1 LNVLE
6 FQVYRALKPETM
18 KRFVLLLIVI
28 PSFAFAV
35 VPERILPKTLVIK
48 PVAWYTS
55 QKQAWAAEVKQ
66 HNNPQAWFN
75 YYASATFAQSSRE
88 ELTGL
93 VTGMASAI
101 PNTFEYWLAKG
112 WHEAFNAESYD
123 ALKKAYALNP
133 EQTDAY
139 GLMQLY
145 AEFSMDEKSRAT
157 FSKNLYTKGQVSPA
171 LLNYSYN
178 VLMSLEQ
185 GAVLITEGESTT
197 TPLFVLQDVQNV
209 RTDVVILNLEMLN
222 NSEYVQRKFA
232 AVGINAVG
240 VGNQIANKSAWIC
253 AQLPQAN
260 PHKKF
265 YYALTVGRDNIQSIK
280 EYLYVV
286 GLASVHSANSL
297 DNVSLIKD
305 NLEKKFMLDY
315 LQVNFNGESDSDAGR
330 AFSSNYLLPMILL
343 YESYQKEGQ
352 LEKAKNLR
360 AIMEKIATDSG
371 KKEMINH
378 YLDATPVETIP
389 YFPFAI
395 EVKSWED
402 DFRPVSGSIHAG
414 NTEVTNAQ
422 YNKFLEYLQIN
433 KLNDLHEQYKFDF
446 SRYEEPALAFMT
458 NYALAR
464 TETKKNRYFNHYP
477 AVNISYEAANAYCE
491 WLTQQYNNAAERKYK
506 KVRFRLPSLDEWQIA
521 AAGIKNPT
529 GWKLSEQE
537 VEVKLTPNGSEMD
550 MKAEVK
556 KVSLSDP
563 EIQYPWFKY
572 FGLRNSPLNHKGCY
586 LGNFKSEPC
595 ACPGY
600 RGSKPSNYD
609 GWAAMAPTKT
619 YFPNDIGLYDVV
631 GNVAE
636 MINEKGKACGGSWNH
651 APAESTFKSINNY
664 SNPDAA
670 VGFRVFMEI
679 IEK

>member
-1 LNVLE
+1 
-6 FQVYRALKPETM
+6 M
-18 KRFVLLLIVI
+18 KRLVLLVIFI
-28 PSFAFAV
+28 PSLALAV

-48 PVAWYTS
+48 PVSWYAS
-55 QKQAWAAEVKQ
+55 QKQAWATEVKQ
-66 HNNPQAWFN
+66 HNSPHAWFN
-75 YYASATFAQSSRE
+75 YYASAAFAQSSRE

-101 PNTFEYWLAKG
+101 PNTFEFWLTKG
-112 WHEAFNAESYD
+112 WHDAFNLESYET
-123 ALKKAYALNP
+123 LKKAYALNP
-133 EQTDAY
+133 VQPDTY

-145 AEFSMDEKSRAT
+145 AEFALDEKSRET
-157 FSKNLYTKGQVSPA
+157 FSKNLYTRGQVSPA

-178 VLMSLEQ
+178 VLMSLEP

-197 TPLFVLQDVQNV
+197 TPLFVLQDVQNI
-209 RTDVVILNLEMLN
+209 RKDVIILNLEMLN
-222 NSEYVQRKFA
+222 NSEYVQRKFSVA
-232 AVGINAVG
+232 GINPVEF
-240 VGNQIANKSAWIC
+240 GNNISNKSAWIC
-253 AQLPQAN
+253 SQLPQTN
-260 PHKKF
+260 QHKKF

-286 GLASVHSANSL
+286 GLASVHSNSSL
-297 DNVSLIKD
+297 DNVSLIKN

-352 LEKAKNLR
+352 LEKAKSLR
-360 AIMEKIATDSG
+360 AVMEKIATDSG
-371 KKEMINH
+371 KKEMISH
-378 YLDATPVETIP
+378 YLDTTPAETIP

-395 EVKSWED
+395 DAKSWED
-402 DFRPVSGSIHAG
+402 DFRPVSGSIYAA

-422 YNKFLEYLQIN
+422 YNRFLEYLQVN
-433 KLNDLHEQYKFDF
+433 KLTDLHEQYKFDF

-458 NYALAR
+458 NYALPR

-506 KVRFRLPSLDEWQIA
+506 KVKFRLPSVDEWQIA
-521 AAGIKNPT
+521 AAGIKNPA
-529 GWKLSEQE
+529 GWKLNEQE
-537 VEVKLTPNGSEMD
+537 VEVKLTPDGSEFD

-556 KVSLSDP
+556 KVSLADP

-572 FGLRNSPLNHKGCY
+572 FGLRKSPLNHKGCY

-595 ACPGY
+595 DCPGY
-600 RGSKPSNYD
+600 RGNKPTNYD
-609 GWAAMAPTKT
+609 GWAAMAPTKS

-651 APAESTFKSINNY
+651 PPAESTIRSLNTY
-664 SNPDAA
+664 TNPDAA